1 MTSVQFHAFS
11 TGRFGPL
18 YSFYAFSLNSVFK
31 QVFIHFVMHEPEID
45 SHDIAKNNAAAVKN
59 QYQSSIW
66 THMYICQ
73 ILKKNFFMRMS
84 FFK

>member
-1 MTSVQFHAFS
+1 MTSIQFHAFS

-31 QVFIHFVMHEPEID
+31 QVFIHFLMHEPGID
-45 SHDIAKNNAAAVKN
+45 SHDIAKNKAAAVKN
-59 QYQSSIW
+59 QYQSSVW

-73 ILKKNFFMRMS
+73 IFKKNFFHKDV
-84 FFK
+84 FF

>member
-1 MTSVQFHAFS
+1 
-11 TGRFGPL
+11 
-18 YSFYAFSLNSVFK
+18 
-31 QVFIHFVMHEPEID
+31 MHEPEID

-73 ILKKNFFMRMS
+73 ILKKNFFHEDV
-84 FFK
+84 FF